1 MNDDIFYQVALTLIP
16 KVGAVTARNLM
27 SYCGGA
33 RAVFE
38 ATEKELKGVPG
49 IGAQLLH
56 SPARRRCILAQGF
69 GHRLGGL
76 LSPRRLW

>member
-49 IGAQLLH
+49 IGA
-56 SPARRRCILAQGF
+56 
-69 GHRLGGL
+69 GL
-76 LSPRRLW
+76 Y